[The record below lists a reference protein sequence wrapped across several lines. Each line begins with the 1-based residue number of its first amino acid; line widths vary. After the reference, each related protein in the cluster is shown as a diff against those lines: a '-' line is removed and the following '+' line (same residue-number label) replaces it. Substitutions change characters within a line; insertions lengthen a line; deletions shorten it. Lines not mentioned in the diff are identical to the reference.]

1 MALQLDVRRARIARR
16 WMARSAAGMRAT
28 FISLSQALLLALLTV
43 GSRIHLIHCV
53 LDLVAVSPAGVVP
66 ASQLPPALS
75 PATPTLG
82 RMAWECCS
90 LMSSKT
96 CDGHGS

>member
-1 MALQLDVRRARIARR
+1 VALQLDVGRARIAGR

-28 FISLSQALLLALLTV
+28 FISLSQAFLLTLLTV
-43 GSRIHLIHCV
+43 GSRIHLIRCV
-53 LDLVAVSPAGVVP
+53 LHLVAVSPAGVVP

-75 PATPTLG
+75 LATPTLG

-90 LMSSKT
+90 LMGSKA
-96 CDGHGS
+96 CDGNGS